1 VVFQFLGP
9 DPLEQQ
15 IEQVLALLS
24 RGEPPHLIETTQVDV
39 KEEPGRRRGSR
50 RIVPG
55 EPKNDEAA
63 RHIAGEMACMANTP
77 GGGALIL
84 GIADDGTRIGTRLDT
99 GWLRHRIWRLTQQKL
114 TVSVRAGELDGCRLL
129 VLTTAEAMEPIRYN
143 GRLRWRVGDSCVDI
157 DPTTWHTGRLHRT
170 GVDWSAQPSG
180 HTIEDVSPV
189 ATRIARRYL
198 SEAGEGA
205 NRELAVAPEAD
216 LPRRLNLTDGDGR
229 LTNAGSLLL
238 VETPWVGIDY
248 IRRTVPGGDSTNRTR
263 SAAPLLEQVA
273 EVERAGAAANRLV
286 HVSAGFAHRQLRAIP
301 PRALREAV
309 VNGIVHRDWHSPHP
323 TTVEHIGD
331 TLSVTSPGGFVGGVN
346 PGNIITHRAVPRY
359 RSLAETMA
367 ALNLAEREG
376 IGVDRMV
383 VDMISQGR
391 PPPDITEIDGP
402 YVRVVLA
409 GGDPDEEM
417 TGLIADIEPAA
428 MRADI
433 DTLLVLEH
441 LSRHGWIDAPTA
453 APVLHR
459 SLPETETAFE
469 RIARARVRG
478 NTLLSRVEG
487 GPNELAVACRL
498 ADPPRARLAHR
509 LDRAG
514 TVEGH
519 RSRILGFAEARGRI
533 SSTEAAD
540 LLGLSVPYAGK
551 LLAALSDEELLA
563 PSRPNRAGRSFHYVP
578 APSGE

>member
-1 VVFQFLGP
+1 MAFQFLGP

-15 IEQVLALLS
+15 VKQVLAQLS

-39 KEEPGRRRGSR
+39 KEEPGRRQGSR
-50 RIVPG
+50 RILPG
-55 EPKNDEAA
+55 EPQNDEAA

-77 GGGALIL
+77 GGGAIIL

-99 GWLRHRIWRLTQQKL
+99 EWLRHRIWQLTQQKL
-114 TVSVRAGELDGCRLL
+114 TVSVRSGELDGCRLL

-198 SEAGEGA
+198 SEADDGT

-286 HVSAGFAHRQLRAIP
+286 HISAGFAHRQLRAIP

-346 PGNIITHRAVPRY
+346 PDNIITHPAVPRY

-383 VDMISQGR
+383 IDMISQGR

-409 GGDPDEEM
+409 GGDPDEEV
-417 TGLIADIEPAA
+417 TDLIADIEPAVL
-428 MRADI
+428 RADV
-433 DTLLVLEH
+433 DALLVLEH

-469 RIARARVRG
+469 RIVRARVRG
-478 NTLLSRVEG
+478 NSLLTRVEG
-487 GPNELAVACRL
+487 GPNELPVAYRL
-498 ADPPRARLAHR
+498 ADLPRARLTHR
-509 LDRAG
+509 LERPS

-519 RSRILGFAEARGRI
+519 RSRILSFAEARGRI

-551 LLAALSDEELLA
+551 LLAALSDVELLA
-563 PSRPNRAGRSFHYVP
+563 PSRPNRAGRNFHYVP
-578 APSGE
+578 ARSGE

>member
-1 VVFQFLGP
+1 MVFQFLGP

-15 IEQVLALLS
+15 IDQVLALLS

-50 RIVPG
+50 RILPG
-55 EPKNDEAA
+55 EPENDEAA

-99 GWLRHRIWRLTQQKL
+99 GWLRHRIWQLTQQKL

-170 GVDWSAQPSG
+170 GIDWSAQPSG

-331 TLSVTSPGGFVGGVN
+331 TLAVTSPGGFVGGVN
-346 PGNIITHRAVPRY
+346 PGNIITHPAVPRY

-433 DTLLVLEH
+433 DALLVLEH

-487 GPNELAVACRL
+487 GPNELPVAYRL
-498 ADPPRARLAHR
+498 ADLPRARLAHR
-509 LDRAG
+509 LDRTG

-519 RSRILGFAEARGRI
+519 RSRILGFAEARARI

-578 APSGE
+578 APAGE